1 MFSFPAALISKEPD
15 FCFLDP
21 KKTAERFRVLFK
33 CVSFPAKH
41 QLWGNFLPQAP
52 RSSTASKERFED
64 SAASPHPIECLP
76 FSPPEWSR
84 GCFLMVFWLL
94 NAFLISEQFWDL
106 MGETEGKGNVWEP
119 KSGIE
124 ILFWFRV
131 LEPVPCLICTH
142 GGFLFDTGTKEG
154 PWRHGLV
161 TKEVSPTMV
170 ICIHSWNPDEDLL
183 FVCFPL
189 KSNPIVFVF
198 KICTHLYNNLY
209 LVVFGTIREKN
220 FGFRPSCN
228 FYIIVLFLFLK

>member
-1 MFSFPAALISKEPD
+1 MCELPCQTPALRELSSPGSTELHSIKGEIWGQCSQPAPYWMPSLLP
-15 FCFLDP
+15 
-21 KKTAERFRVLFK
+21 TRV
-33 CVSFPAKH
+33 VV
-41 QLWGNFLPQAP
+41 
-52 RSSTASKERFED
+52 
-64 SAASPHPIECLP
+64 
-76 FSPPEWSR
+76 

-131 LEPVPCLICTH
+131 LEPIPCLICTY